1 VDAGLDSLAPGQT
14 IGPYQILSQI
24 GQGGMATVY
33 KAYHPAMD
41 RYVALKV
48 LPRQLAAS
56 REFTG
61 RFEHE
66 ARLIAKLEHAHILPV
81 HDYGAADGYSFLA
94 MRYVEAGT
102 LKDRL
107 QAGPLTPDEI
117 DRYFTQLADALD
129 YAHAVGVI
137 HRDLKPSNVLIDKRG
152 NLFLTDFGIAKLL
165 EGSPAFTTTG
175 AMIGTPAYMSPEQ
188 AQGLRVD
195 LRTDIYS
202 LGVVLYE
209 MVTGR
214 VPFEADT
221 PLAVILKH
229 VSEPLPLPTS
239 VKPDVPP
246 AVERVLLK
254 ALAKQRDDRFAT
266 TADFIAAW
274 QAARPALRAMAEPP
288 AAGQRTF
295 VATAPTAPPA
305 PTPTPLPTAASAASA
320 SEAASRT
327 PLPQAPPPPAR
338 PRGRLALLG
347 GLAGAAV
354 LGFVGL
360 VACGALALVWL
371 NGQNPGGSTP
381 EPTGQPT
388 AVIVGDGAWQSWVAA
403 NTNWVTAMTGD
414 GQLITG
420 GPGGVAG
427 WDMAAGEPEDQLTSA
442 GGLPSPFV
450 TALLADADTER
461 LWIATDAGLASTDG
475 QDLVVYGEDEGLD
488 SSVVQALARTSGGLL
503 AGTAYG
509 GHDGT
514 GLNLLTGDGWQPV
527 PGFPSLDAYDDEHL
541 STYVTAILEDGDGD
555 LWVGTDNGLGHYD
568 GDAWTRYA
576 GDEGLPGVYITAL
589 ALVDGDV
596 WAGTENGPARFDG
609 EGFRVVPDLEGWWV
623 HGILPTS
630 TGEVWVSLGGG
641 LARWTGSG
649 SNWRFYEPNLLPSYD
664 IYRGVEGPDGTL
676 YFGTDDGVLRVA
688 GDERSVWRAP
698 NVPAVAAF
706 ASVRAEPQLGQL
718 WFAEEYGDRIDVF
731 DLASET
737 WQPGFR
743 LDCDYC
749 VPLARDAEGRL
760 WAGGD
765 LGVWIFDADGNL
777 AAHLTTDQGLPDDA
791 AYGVAFAPT
800 GEVYLA
806 TLGGVAVYD
815 GAAVTAVY
823 DADSAGLNSDEA
835 HGVWVTSDGALWVAA
850 GYGISRLDLSGE
862 WTHYGTGD
870 PFEYEPWINDLAED
884 ANGAV
889 WLATDGE
896 GVYRLAEG
904 AWTKFSPSDTG
915 AGLPST
921 NVKSITLAPDGT
933 LWFGLYYSGAAHFD
947 GTTWVS
953 FQVEDGLIHSNVND
967 IYVDDQGRVW
977 FATSGGVSRYSP

>member
-1 VDAGLDSLAPGQT
+1 MSVDPGLDSLAPGQT

-81 HDYGAADGYSFLA
+81 HDYGAADGYTFLA

-107 QAGPLTPDEI
+107 RAGPLTPDEI
-117 DRYFTQLADALD
+117 DRCFTQLADALD
-129 YAHAVGVI
+129 YAHTVGVI
-137 HRDLKPSNVLIDKRG
+137 HRDLKPSNVLIDQRG

-165 EGSPAFTTTG
+165 EGSPEFTTTG

-202 LGVVLYE
+202 LGIVLYE

-239 VKPDVPP
+239 LKPDVPP

-254 ALAKQRDDRFAT
+254 ALSKQREDRFAT

-274 QAARPALRAMAEPP
+274 RAARPALLA
-288 AAGQRTF
+288 
-295 VATAPTAPPA
+295 APPA
-305 PTPTPLPTAASAASA
+305 PGFKTVASPAPTLSPAGTATPPPTGPAPVPDA
-320 SEAASRT
+320 AASRT
-327 PLPQAPPPPAR
+327 PLPQTPTPPR

-354 LGFVGL
+354 LGFVAL
-360 VACGALALVWL
+360 LACGALALVWL
-371 NGQNPGGSTP
+371 NNQNAGGSTP
-381 EPTGQPT
+381 EPSPQPT
-388 AVIVGDGAWQSWVAA
+388 AVIGSEGAWQSWVAA
-403 NTNWVTAMTGD
+403 NTVWVTAMTED
-414 GQLITG
+414 GQLVTG
-420 GPGGVAG
+420 GPGSVVG
-427 WDMAAGEPEDQLTSA
+427 WDMSAGAPGTQLTSA
-442 GGLPSPFV
+442 DGLPSPGV
-450 TALLADADTER
+450 TALLADADAGL

-475 QDLVVYGEDEGLD
+475 QDLSIYTEEEGLD
-488 SSVVQALARTSGGLL
+488 SNVVLALAHTSGGLL

-509 GHDGT
+509 GHDGD
-514 GLNLLTGDGWQPV
+514 GLNLLTPDGWQPV
-527 PGFPSLDAYDDEHL
+527 PGFPSLDAYDEAHL
-541 STYVTAILEDGDGD
+541 STYVTALLEDGDGD

-568 GDAWTRYA
+568 GDAWTRY
-576 GDEGLPGVYITAL
+576 GWDEGLPGVYITTL

-596 WAGTENGPARFDG
+596 WAGTDGGPARFDG
-609 EGFRVVPDLEGWWV
+609 EAFDVVPDLEGWWV
-623 HGILPTS
+623 HGILPTAA
-630 TGEVWVSLGGG
+630 GEVWASLGGG

-649 SNWRFYEPNLLPSYD
+649 NNWRFYEPNLLPSYD

-698 NVPAVAAF
+698 NAPAAAAF
-706 ASVRAEPQLGQL
+706 
-718 WFAEEYGDRIDVF
+718 
-731 DLASET
+731 
-737 WQPGFR
+737 
-743 LDCDYC
+743 
-749 VPLARDAEGRL
+749 
-760 WAGGD
+760 
-765 LGVWIFDADGNL
+765 
-777 AAHLTTDQGLPDDA
+777 
-791 AYGVAFAPT
+791 
-800 GEVYLA
+800 
-806 TLGGVAVYD
+806 
-815 GAAVTAVY
+815 
-823 DADSAGLNSDEA
+823 
-835 HGVWVTSDGALWVAA
+835 
-850 GYGISRLDLSGE
+850 
-862 WTHYGTGD
+862 
-870 PFEYEPWINDLAED
+870 
-884 ANGAV
+884 
-889 WLATDGE
+889 
-896 GVYRLAEG
+896 
-904 AWTKFSPSDTG
+904 
-915 AGLPST
+915 
-921 NVKSITLAPDGT
+921 
-933 LWFGLYYSGAAHFD
+933 
-947 GTTWVS
+947 
-953 FQVEDGLIHSNVND
+953 
-967 IYVDDQGRVW
+967 
-977 FATSGGVSRYSP
+977 